1 MLKAQTRVRDTHQ
14 RRRAAPGMMDQVH
27 NAWTSQPKIG
37 PHIPIRV
44 ACLEAD
50 DSEKWRGLTLQYFL
64 DSFSL
69 HPDDAITFFDCA
81 GKAEFP
87 SIEDVQEGRY
97 DVIFIGGSH
106 FSAYEEDV
114 SWIVRL
120 RDELLPAYYES
131 KKAKLVGLCFGHQ
144 ILAQALG
151 GRVGKNPSG
160 RFVLKCEVRR

>member
-1 MLKAQTRVRDTHQ
+1 
-14 RRRAAPGMMDQVH
+14 MMGQVQ
-27 NAWTSQPKIG
+27 NAWPSQPQIG
-37 PHIPIRV
+37 QVPIRV

-50 DSEKWRGLTLQYFL
+50 DSDKWRGLTLQYFR

-69 HPDDAITFFDCA
+69 HPDDTITFFDCA

-106 FSAYEEDV
+106 FSAYEDV
-114 SWIVRL
+114 SWIARL
-120 RDELLPAYYES
+120 RDELLPAYYAS

-144 ILAQALG
+144 ILALALG